1 MDIAAEPRGKPLISK
16 RTEYMKKTIMK
27 CGYLLVVFIAAL
39 FIASAV
45 INQGNTDM
53 TMEMA
58 PASFPVIHM
67 FVGDKEVGSLHGY
80 RDVMECSYQRDCITP
95 LGEGR
100 RVSFQVDKYGQKIEK
115 MVFEVRSINGERL
128 VENTEISDYEETEDT
143 IRAQFQVKDLI
154 DADTEYM
161 LVLLLENEWGQTI
174 RYYTRIIQTENYF
187 TEEKL
192 DYVLDFHERT
202 FDKEAAKELTKY
214 LESNAEGD
222 NTTFSKVTIHS
233 SFHQVTWGDLD
244 VRKVTEPKV
253 AIKELAS
260 QTGSIELNYIASIKQ
275 GRIESLYQV
284 KEFYRIRYTEDRIYL
299 LDFER
304 TMGHILDENADM
316 FANNKIELG
325 IVNQENIQLK
335 ESDGGNV
342 LAFTDGK
349 RIFAYN
355 VADNKF
361 STLFSF
367 YDGDYKDERACC
379 QKHGVKILDVDEAGN
394 VKFIVYG
401 YMNRGRHE
409 GEVGIS
415 VYYFNGMMNTVE
427 ELLYV
432 PDGSSY
438 EVLHAELEE
447 LAYVNRAETFFFM
460 HKGVVYA
467 VDLGDRT
474 YETMVSELREESYRV
489 SDSNRMVVWQTGD
502 NLYQCE
508 KLILMNLNTK
518 AKTEIKAGNG
528 EYIAPLGFMN
538 EDLIYGVARKE
549 DVVRSNTGNIIF
561 PMYCVRI
568 QNENGKV
575 LKTYEEPGVY
585 VIGSE
590 IQENQINLTRLR
602 KEESGI
608 YVEAEDDQIVS
619 TKIESGG
626 SNTLETVAVDVYGKI
641 AQIAVKGVIDVGGIK
656 KLTPKE
662 VLFEG
667 GREIAL
673 QNNNTDVPRY
683 YVYGKNGVE
692 GIFTDEGN
700 AINKAYDLSGTVINE
715 KGAYV
720 WIRGNRSI
728 KNQIMAIKGATITEE
743 KNSLAVCL
751 DTMLQY
757 EGIMR
762 NTEYMLNRG
771 DTIVEI
777 LEENLEGA
785 RVLDLTGCSLD
796 AVLYYINKDI
806 PVLASLNDGNAVLI
820 IGFNELNTVLMDPLV
835 GEPFKKGMNDST
847 EMFEENGNRFIT
859 YMKE

>member
-1 MDIAAEPRGKPLISK
+1 
-16 RTEYMKKTIMK
+16 MKKAVIK
-27 CGYLLVVFIAAL
+27 CSYLLVVFIASL

-53 TMEMA
+53 TMEMG
-58 PASFPVIHM
+58 PATFPVVHM
-67 FVGDKEVGSLHGY
+67 YVGNKEVGSLHGY
-80 RDVMECSYQRDCITP
+80 REAMECSYQRDCITP

-100 RVSFQVDKYGQKIEK
+100 RVSFQVDKYGQEIER
-115 MVFEVRSINGERL
+115 MAFEVRSINGERL
-128 VENTEISDYEETEDT
+128 VENTEIINYEETEDT
-143 IRAQFQVKDLI
+143 ISAQFQVKDLI

-192 DYVLDFHERT
+192 DYVLDFHQRT

-233 SFHQVTWGDLD
+233 SFQQVTWGDLE
-244 VRKVTEPKV
+244 VKKVTEPQV
-253 AIKELAS
+253 SIKELAS
-260 QTGSIELNYIASIKQ
+260 QTGSIELNYIVSIRQ
-275 GRIESLYQV
+275 GRTDDLYNI
-284 KEFYRIRYTEDRIYL
+284 KEFYRIRYTSDRIYL

-304 TMGHILDENADM
+304 TMSHIFDENADI
-316 FANNKIELG
+316 FSNNKIGLG
-325 IVNQENIQLK
+325 IVDRENIQLK

-342 LAFTDGK
+342 FAFTDGK

-367 YDGDYKDERACC
+367 YDGDYEDERACW

-401 YMNRGRHE
+401 YMNRGKHE

-415 VYYFNGMMNTVE
+415 VYYFNGMVNTVE

-438 EVLHAELEE
+438 EVLHAELGE
-447 LAYVNRAETFFFM
+447 LAYVNRSETFFFM
-460 HKGVVYA
+460 HEGTVYA
-467 VDLGDRT
+467 VDLGSRT
-474 YETMVSELREESYRV
+474 YETMVSGLQEENYRV
-489 SDSNRMVVWQTGD
+489 SDSNRMVVWQTGED
-502 NLYQCE
+502 LYQCE

-518 AKTEIKAGNG
+518 AKTEITAGSG

-538 EDLIYGVARKE
+538 EDLIYGLARKE
-549 DVVRSNTGNIIF
+549 DVVQNNTGNIVF
-561 PMYCVRI
+561 PMYSVRI
-568 QNENGKV
+568 QNENGEI
-575 LKTYEEPGVY
+575 LKTYEEPRMY
-585 VIGSE
+585 VTGSE

-602 KEESGI
+602 KEEGSGI
-608 YVEAEDDQIVS
+608 YTEAENDQIVS
-619 TKIESGG
+619 TKMESEG

-641 AQIAVKGVIDVGGIK
+641 VQIVVKSPMDAGGIK

-673 QNNNTDVPRY
+673 QDNGTEVPRY

-700 AINKAYDLSGTVINE
+700 AINKAYELAGTVINE

-720 WIRGNRSI
+720 WIRGNRSV

-771 DTIVEI
+771 ETIVEI
-777 LEENLEGA
+777 LEENLEDA

-847 EMFEENGNRFIT
+847 QMFEENGNRFIT

>member
-1 MDIAAEPRGKPLISK
+1 
-16 RTEYMKKTIMK
+16 MKKTVIK
-27 CGYLLVVFIAAL
+27 YSYLLVVFIVSL

-53 TMEMA
+53 TMEMG
-58 PASFPVIHM
+58 PATFPVVHM
-67 FVGDKEVGSLHGY
+67 YVGNKEVGSLHGY
-80 RDVMECSYQRDCITP
+80 REAMECSYQRDCITP

-100 RVSFQVDKYGQKIEK
+100 RVAFQVDKYGQEIER
-115 MVFEVRSINGERL
+115 MAFEVRSINGERL
-128 VENTEISDYEETEDT
+128 VENTEIINYEETEDT
-143 IRAQFQVKDLI
+143 ISAQFQVKDLI

-161 LVLLLENEWGQTI
+161 LVLLLENKWGQTI

-192 DYVLDFHERT
+192 DYVLDFHQRT

-233 SFHQVTWGDLD
+233 SFQQVTWGDLE
-244 VRKVTEPKV
+244 VKKVTEPQV
-253 AIKELAS
+253 SIKELAS
-260 QTGSIELNYIASIKQ
+260 QTGSIELNYIVSIKQ
-275 GRIESLYQV
+275 GRTDDLYNI
-284 KEFYRIRYTEDRIYL
+284 KEFYRIRYTSDRIYL

-304 TMGHILDENADM
+304 TMNHIFDEKTDI
-316 FANNKIELG
+316 FSNNKIELG
-325 IVNQENIQLK
+325 IVAQENIQLK

-342 LAFTDGK
+342 FAFTDGK

-367 YDGDYKDERACC
+367 YDGNYEDERACW

-401 YMNRGRHE
+401 YMNRGKHE

-415 VYYFNGMMNTVE
+415 VYYFNGMVNTVE

-432 PDGSSY
+432 PDSSSY

-447 LAYVNRAETFFFM
+447 LAYVNRSETFFFM
-460 HKGVVYA
+460 REGTVYA
-467 VDLGDRT
+467 VDLGSRT
-474 YETMVSELREESYRV
+474 YEAMVSGLQEESYRV
-489 SDSNRMVVWQTGD
+489 SDSNRMVVWQTGED
-502 NLYQCE
+502 LYQCE

-518 AKTEIKAGNG
+518 AKTEIRAGSG

-538 EDLIYGVARKE
+538 EDLIYGLARKE
-549 DVVRSNTGNIIF
+549 DVVQSNTGNIVF
-561 PMYCVRI
+561 PMYSVRI

-575 LKTYEEPGVY
+575 LKTYEEPGMY
-585 VIGSE
+585 VTGSE

-602 KEESGI
+602 KEEGSGI
-608 YVEAEDDQIVS
+608 YTEAENDQIVS
-619 TKIESGG
+619 TKIESEG

-641 AQIAVKGVIDVGGIK
+641 VQIVVKSPMDAGGIK

-673 QNNNTDVPRY
+673 QNSGTEVPRY

-700 AINKAYDLSGTVINE
+700 AINKAYELAGTVINE

-720 WIRGNRSI
+720 WIRGNRSV

-771 DTIVEI
+771 ETIVEI

-847 EMFEENGNRFIT
+847 QMFEENGNRFIT

>member
-1 MDIAAEPRGKPLISK
+1 
-16 RTEYMKKTIMK
+16 MKKTVIK
-27 CGYLLVVFIAAL
+27 YSYLLVVFIVSL

-53 TMEMA
+53 TMEMG
-58 PASFPVIHM
+58 PATFPVVHM
-67 FVGDKEVGSLHGY
+67 YVGNKEVGSLHGY
-80 RDVMECSYQRDCITP
+80 REAMECSYQRDCITP

-100 RVSFQVDKYGQKIEK
+100 RVAFQVDKYGQEIER
-115 MVFEVRSINGERL
+115 MAFEVRSINGERL
-128 VENTEISDYEETEDT
+128 VENTEIINYEETEDT
-143 IRAQFQVKDLI
+143 ISAQFQVKDLI

-161 LVLLLENEWGQTI
+161 LVLLLENKWGQTI
-174 RYYTRIIQTENYF
+174 RYYTRIIQTENYS

-192 DYVLDFHERT
+192 DYVLDFHQRT

-233 SFHQVTWGDLD
+233 SFQQVTWGDLE
-244 VRKVTEPKV
+244 VKKVTEPQV
-253 AIKELAS
+253 SIKELAS
-260 QTGSIELNYIASIKQ
+260 QTGSIELNYIVSIKQ
-275 GRIESLYQV
+275 GRTDDLYNI
-284 KEFYRIRYTEDRIYL
+284 KEFYRIRYTSDRIYL

-304 TMGHILDENADM
+304 TMNHIFDEKADI
-316 FANNKIELG
+316 FSNNKIELG
-325 IVNQENIQLK
+325 IVAQENIQLK

-342 LAFTDGK
+342 FAFTDGK

-367 YDGDYKDERACC
+367 YDGDYEDERACW

-401 YMNRGRHE
+401 YMNRGKHE

-415 VYYFNGMMNTVE
+415 VYYFNGMVNTVE

-432 PDGSSY
+432 PDSSSY

-447 LAYVNRAETFFFM
+447 LAYVNRSETFFFM
-460 HKGVVYA
+460 REGTVYA
-467 VDLGDRT
+467 VDLGSRT
-474 YETMVSELREESYRV
+474 YEAMVSGLQEESYRV
-489 SDSNRMVVWQTGD
+489 SDSNRMVVWQTGED
-502 NLYQCE
+502 LYQCE

-518 AKTEIKAGNG
+518 AKTEIRAGSG

-538 EDLIYGVARKE
+538 EDLIYGLARKE
-549 DVVRSNTGNIIF
+549 DVVQSNTGNIVF
-561 PMYCVRI
+561 PMYSVRI
-568 QNENGKV
+568 QNENGKI
-575 LKTYEEPGVY
+575 LKTYEEPGMY
-585 VIGSE
+585 VTGSE

-602 KEESGI
+602 KEEENGI
-608 YVEAEDDQIVS
+608 YTEAENDQIVS
-619 TKIESGG
+619 TKIESEG

-641 AQIAVKGVIDVGGIK
+641 VQIVVKSPMDAGGIK

-673 QNNNTDVPRY
+673 QNSGTEVPRY

-700 AINKAYDLSGTVINE
+700 AINKAYELAGTVINE

-720 WIRGNRSI
+720 WIRGNRSV

-771 DTIVEI
+771 ETIVEI

-847 EMFEENGNRFIT
+847 QMFEENGNRFIT

>member
-1 MDIAAEPRGKPLISK
+1 
-16 RTEYMKKTIMK
+16 MKKTVIK
-27 CGYLLVVFIAAL
+27 CSYLLVVFIASL

-53 TMEMA
+53 TMEIG
-58 PASFPVIHM
+58 PATFPVVHM
-67 FVGDKEVGSLHGY
+67 YVGNKEVGSLHGY
-80 RDVMECSYQRDCITP
+80 REAMECSYQRDCITP

-100 RVSFQVDKYGQKIEK
+100 RVTFQVDKYGQEIEG
-115 MVFEVRSINGERL
+115 MAFEVRSINGERL
-128 VENTEISDYEETEDT
+128 VENTEIINYEEAEDT
-143 IRAQFQVKDLI
+143 ISAQFQVKDLI

-161 LVLLLENEWGQTI
+161 LVLLLENKWGQTI

-192 DYVLDFHERT
+192 DYVLDFHQRT

-233 SFHQVTWGDLD
+233 SFQQVTWGDLE
-244 VRKVTEPKV
+244 VKKVTEPQV
-253 AIKELAS
+253 SIKELAS
-260 QTGSIELNYIASIKQ
+260 QTGSIELNYIVSIKQ
-275 GRIESLYQV
+275 GRTDDLYNI
-284 KEFYRIRYTEDRIYL
+284 KEFYRIRYTSDRIYL

-304 TMGHILDENADM
+304 TMNHIFDEKADI
-316 FANNKIELG
+316 FSNNKIELG
-325 IVNQENIQLK
+325 IVAQENIQLK

-342 LAFTDGK
+342 FAFTDGK

-367 YDGDYKDERACC
+367 YDGNYEDERACW

-401 YMNRGRHE
+401 YMNRGKHE

-415 VYYFNGMMNTVE
+415 VYYFNGMVNTVE

-432 PDGSSY
+432 PDSSSY

-447 LAYVNRAETFFFM
+447 LAYVNRSETFFFM
-460 HKGVVYA
+460 REGTVYA
-467 VDLGDRT
+467 VDLGSRT
-474 YETMVSELREESYRV
+474 YEAMVSGLQEESYRV
-489 SDSNRMVVWQTGD
+489 SDSNRMVVWQTGED
-502 NLYQCE
+502 LYQCE

-518 AKTEIKAGNG
+518 AKTEIRAGSG

-538 EDLIYGVARKE
+538 EDLIYGLARKE
-549 DVVRSNTGNIIF
+549 DVVQSNTGNIVF
-561 PMYCVRI
+561 PMYSVRI

-575 LKTYEEPGVY
+575 LKTYEEPGMY
-585 VIGSE
+585 VTGSE

-602 KEESGI
+602 KEEGSGI
-608 YVEAEDDQIVS
+608 YTEAENDQIVS
-619 TKIESGG
+619 TKIESEG

-641 AQIAVKGVIDVGGIK
+641 VQIVVKSPMDAGGIK

-673 QNNNTDVPRY
+673 QNSGTEVPRY

-700 AINKAYDLSGTVINE
+700 AINKAYELAGTVINE

-720 WIRGNRSI
+720 WIRGNRSV

-762 NTEYMLNRG
+762 NAEYMLNRG
-771 DTIVEI
+771 ETIVEI

-835 GEPFKKGMNDST
+835 GEPFKKGINDST
-847 EMFEENGNRFIT
+847 QMFEENGNRFIT